1 MHDVAI
7 IGGGAIGLAVAWR
20 VSAKGLTVAVVDPS
34 PGSGASHVAAG
45 MLAPVAEANFGE
57 QRLLDLSRESWRR
70 YPPFI
75 AELEAASDH
84 ATGYVRC
91 GAVIVARDSD
101 ENAALER
108 DHRFRLALGLREQ
121 RLTSRECRRLEP
133 GLAPS
138 VRGGVLA
145 EDDHQVDPRA
155 LMAALLAACART
167 GVDIVRSPATAVCV
181 SHGRASGVQVGDAEV
196 LTAHT
201 TVLAAGCWSAQI
213 PGVPRDAV
221 PPVRPVKGQIVR
233 LQGGSSTVPVSRI
246 VRGRDVYVVPRG
258 DGRVVVGSTVEEHGF
273 DTAVTAGAVYELLR
287 DAHELVPDIS
297 EMEVTEV
304 TAGLRPGTPDNGPVI
319 GASTLDGLLVATG
332 HFRNGILLAPITADA
347 ITALVIGEAP
357 PVETTPFTPVRFV
370 RGEAV
375 VA

>member
-1 MHDVAI
+1 
-7 IGGGAIGLAVAWR
+7 
-20 VSAKGLTVAVVDPS
+20 
-34 PGSGASHVAAG
+34 
-45 MLAPVAEANFGE
+45 
-57 QRLLDLSRESWRR
+57 
-70 YPPFI
+70 
-75 AELEAASDH
+75 
-84 ATGYVRC
+84 
-91 GAVIVARDSD
+91 
-101 ENAALER
+101 
-108 DHRFRLALGLREQ
+108 
-121 RLTSRECRRLEP
+121 
-133 GLAPS
+133 
-138 VRGGVLA
+138 
-145 EDDHQVDPRA
+145 
-155 LMAALLAACART
+155 
-167 GVDIVRSPATAVCV
+167 
-181 SHGRASGVQVGDAEV
+181 
-196 LTAHT
+196 
-201 TVLAAGCWSAQI
+201 
-213 PGVPRDAV
+213 
-221 PPVRPVKGQIVR
+221 
-233 LQGGSSTVPVSRI
+233 VSRI

>member
-1 MHDVAI
+1 VHDVAI
-7 IGGGAIGLAVAWR
+7 IGGGAIGLAIAWR
-20 VSAKGLTVAVVDPS
+20 ASAKGLTVAVVDPS

-57 QRLLDLSRESWRR
+57 QRLLDLSQGSWRR
-70 YPPFI
+70 YPSFI
-75 AELEAASDH
+75 AELEAASGH

-91 GAVIVARDSD
+91 GALIVARDSD
-101 ENAALER
+101 ENHALER
-108 DHRFRLALGLREQ
+108 EHHFRLALGLRER

-145 EDDHQVDPRA
+145 DDDHQVDPRA
-155 LMAALLAACART
+155 LVAALLAACARN
-167 GVDIVRSPATAVCV
+167 GVDIVRSPATAVGV
-181 SHGRASGVQVGDAEV
+181 SGERASGVQVGEGEV
-196 LTAHT
+196 IAAHT
-201 TVLAAGCWSAQI
+201 TVLAAGCWSARI
-213 PGVPRDAV
+213 PGVPSDAV
-221 PPVRPVKGQIVR
+221 PPVRPVKGQILR
-233 LQGGSSTVPVSRI
+233 LQGGSPAAPVSRI
-246 VRGRDVYVVPRG
+246 VRGRDVYIVPRG

-273 DTAVTAGAVYELLR
+273 DTSVTAGAVYQLLR
-287 DAHELVPDIS
+287 DALELVPDIG

-304 TAGLRPGTPDNGPVI
+304 TAGLRPGTPDNGPII

-347 ITALVIGEAP
+347 VTALITGDASPIEAA
-357 PVETTPFTPVRFV
+357 PFTPARFV
-370 RGEAV
+370 HGEAV